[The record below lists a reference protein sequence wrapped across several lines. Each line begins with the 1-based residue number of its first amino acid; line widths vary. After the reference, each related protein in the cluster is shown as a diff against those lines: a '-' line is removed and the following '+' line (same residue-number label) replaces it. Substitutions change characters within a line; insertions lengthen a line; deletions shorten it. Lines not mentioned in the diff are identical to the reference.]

1 MNNQHIKDYALKHYK
16 EGNSVTE
23 LAKEIKG
30 YFDYDLTVEQIRKIA
45 SREINKQDKLVEQFK
60 EEVNKIPLPSKSG
73 GTFFRTTFKYTDLKQ
88 KIQEAFYPKTKY
100 TTSGTYLLLGCVHVP
115 GHNQSMTYGIKNL
128 IRDID
133 LKGLI
138 LMGDFLDLN
147 TLSGHD
153 KDKFTAI
160 KGLTLDEEYKE
171 GNKVLDQL
179 LFNLSPEADKIYLY
193 GNHEDRWNRYMSNMQ
208 NAKTPLQS
216 PEEALKLKE
225 RGFNVFTRWSSDY
238 ITLGNHL
245 EVLHGQYYN
254 THCAK
259 QHIDKFRGSVAFV
272 HTHRIQ
278 MYVEGKT
285 AGFNIGWGGDVNHP
299 FFNYAE
305 RGTKNQWQNGFALCT
320 IDEQGDYFMQQIFCH
335 NNKFYYNGKPYGS

>member
-1 MNNQHIKDYALKHYK
+1 MNNHHIKNYALNHYK
-16 EGNSVTE
+16 EGLSITDIARE
-23 LAKEIKG
+23 TQQ
-30 YFDYDLTVEQIRKIA
+30 YFDSNLTVEQIRKIV
-45 SREINKQDKLVEQFK
+45 SRELNKPKEKKLIKEVQNLRLPELELLVTDHLNRPKSFTVLNANDK
-60 EEVNKIPLPSKSG
+60 
-73 GTFFRTTFKYTDLKQ
+73 
-88 KIQEAFYPKTKY
+88 KTKY
-100 TTSGTYLLLGCVHVP
+100 TNPGTYLLLGCVHVP
-115 GHNQSMTYGIKNL
+115 GHNQAMLDGIKKL
-128 IRDID
+128 AYEI
-133 LKGLI
+133 KPQGLI

-147 TLSGHD
+147 SLSSHD
-153 KDKFTAI
+153 KDKFTAVR
-160 KGLTLDEEYKE
+160 GLTLDQEYKY
-171 GNKVLDQL
+171 GNQL
-179 LFNLSPEADKIYLY
+179 LDELLANFPKQCDKVYLY

-208 NAKTPLQS
+208 NAKAPIQS

-238 ITLGNHL
+238 VTLGNHL
-245 EVLHGQYYN
+245 EIIHGQYYN

-285 AGFNIGWGGDVNHP
+285 AGFNIGWAGDANHP

-320 IDEQGDYFMQQIFCH
+320 IDKSGDYFMQQIFCH
-335 NNKFYYNGKPYGS
+335 NNKFYYNDKAY

>member
-1 MNNQHIKDYALKHYK
+1 MNNQHIKDYALKAYK
-16 EGNSVTE
+16 EGSSITD
-23 LAKEIKG
+23 LAKEAKE
-30 YFDYDLTVEQIRKIA
+30 YFDSSLSVEQIRKII
-45 SREINKQDKLVEQFK
+45 SRELNKQNKLKTTWTKVGENLIRAKLVNTTIKDNFVTHK
-60 EEVNKIPLPSKSG
+60 IFEVEL
-73 GTFFRTTFKYTDLKQ
+73 
-88 KIQEAFYPKTKY
+88 PKTNY
-100 TTSGTYLLLGCVHVP
+100 TTPGTYLLLGCVHVP
-115 GHNQSMTYGIKNL
+115 GHNHAMLEGILKL
-128 IRDID
+128 IPEI
-133 LKGLI
+133 KPQGLI

-147 TLSGHD
+147 SLSGHD
-153 KDKFTAI
+153 RGRFTAI
-160 KGLTLDEEYKE
+160 KGLTLDQEYKD
-171 GNKVLDQL
+171 GNGVLDRL
-179 LFNLSPEADKIYLY
+179 LAKLPKEADKVYLY
-193 GNHEDRWNRYMSNMQ
+193 GNHEDRWNRYMSDMQ
-208 NAKTPLQS
+208 NAKTPLPS
-216 PEEALKLKE
+216 PTEALHLKE
-225 RGFNVFTRWSSDY
+225 RGFSVFERWSSDY

-320 IDEQGDYFMQQIFCH
+320 IDEKGDYFMQQIFCH
-335 NNKFYYNGKPYGS
+335 NNKFYYNGKAY

>member
-1 MNNQHIKDYALKHYK
+1 MNNQHIKDYALANQKPDK
-16 EGNSVTE
+16 SITD
-23 LAKEIKG
+23 LARAIKKQ
-30 YFDYDLTVEQIRKIA
+30 FASDLSVEQIRKIV
-45 SREINKQDKLVEQFK
+45 SRELN
-60 EEVNKIPLPSKSG
+60 
-73 GTFFRTTFKYTDLKQ
+73 
-88 KIQEAFYPKTKY
+88 KTKKVAKNWY
-100 TTSGTYLLLGCVHVP
+100 ETKEAELKKEFREMVLPELKLFCTEEKKSKFTTPGTYLLLGCVHVP
-115 GHNQSMTYGIKNL
+115 GHNHAMLEGILKL
-128 IRDID
+128 IPEI
-133 LKGLI
+133 KPQGLI

-147 TLSGHD
+147 SLSGHD
-153 KDKFTAI
+153 RGRFTAI
-160 KGLTLDEEYKE
+160 KGLTLDQEYKD
-171 GNKVLDQL
+171 GNGVLDRL
-179 LFNLSPEADKIYLY
+179 LAELPKEADKVYLY
-193 GNHEDRWNRYMSNMQ
+193 GNHEDRWNRYMSDMQ
-208 NAKTPLQS
+208 NAKTPLPS
-216 PEEALKLKE
+216 PTEALHLKE
-225 RGFNVFTRWSSDY
+225 RGFSVFERWSSDY

-320 IDEQGDYFMQQIFCH
+320 IDEKGDYFMQQIFCH
-335 NNKFYYNGKPYGS
+335 NNKFYYNGKAY

>member
-1 MNNQHIKDYALKHYK
+1 LNNQHIKDYALGHIKIDQ
-16 EGNSVTE
+16 SITD
-23 LAKEIKG
+23 LAKETKG
-30 YFDYDLTVEQIRKIA
+30 YFDSDLSVEQIRKIISKA
-45 SREINKQDKLVEQFK
+45 INKQEKPKVVDTPKRVTPFTVF
-60 EEVNKIPLPSKSG
+60 EEVGEYKSN
-73 GTFFRTTFKYTDLKQ
+73 KYTN
-88 KIQEAFYPKTKY
+88 P
-100 TTSGTYLLLGCVHVP
+100 GTYLLLGCTHVP
-115 GHNQSMTYGIKNL
+115 GHNQAMMDGVKKLAHDIKPQ
-128 IRDID
+128 
-133 LKGLI
+133 GLI

-147 TLSGHD
+147 SLSGHD

-160 KGLTLDEEYKE
+160 KGLTLDQEYKA
-171 GNKVLDQL
+171 GNQVLDEL
-179 LFNLSPEADKIYLY
+179 LANFPKEADKVYLY

-208 NAKTPLQS
+208 NAKAPIQS

-238 ITLGNHL
+238 VTLGQHL
-245 EVLHGQYYN
+245 EILHGQYYN

-285 AGFNIGWGGDVNHP
+285 AGFNIGWAGDVNHP

-335 NNKFYYNGKPYGS
+335 NNKFYYNGKQY